1 MTEEPAARLYLLV
14 PPRIDAATLGA
25 ALDGGDV
32 GCVLLTAADTD
43 SGALV
48 RTAQDREVAA
58 LVPDDPKLVQR
69 LGADG
74 VHLGPGHTVKAARA
88 ALPDDRIVGAA
99 CATSRHEA
107 MLAGEAGAD
116 YVAFAGR
123 AGDPEASADPE
134 ILRWW
139 QTMMTLPC
147 VAMGAIGLGD
157 TGDMARA
164 GADFVALGEAVWDHP
179 DGPGAAVAEANRQ
192 LAEAG

>member
-1 MTEEPAARLYLLV
+1 MSEQPAPRLYLVAPAGTDAARL
-14 PPRIDAATLGA
+14 AA

-32 GCVLLTAADTD
+32 ACVLLAGADAAA
-43 SGALV
+43 GELV

-58 LVPDDPKLVQR
+58 LVPDDAELAKR

-74 VHLGPGHTVKAARA
+74 VHLRPGAPVAAARK
-88 ALPDDRIVGAA
+88 ALPEDRIVGAA
-99 CATSRHEA
+99 CANSRHDA

-116 YVAFAGR
+116 YVAFQGR
-123 AGDPEASADPE
+123 EGDPTAPADAE

-139 QTMMTLPC
+139 QVMMTVPC
-147 VAMGAIGLGD
+147 VAMGPIALGD

-164 GADFVALGEAVWDHP
+164 GADFVALDGAVWDHP
-179 DGPGAAVAEANRQ
+179 EGAGAAVAEANRQ